1 MTLPLKHWYLIA
13 YDVREPKRLRKVHYY
28 LRKQALAVQKSVFI
42 IHTDLATLAQVQDHL
57 RALVEER
64 DDDLRLYA
72 ISSPAALWAAGQQ
85 AQRLAGLYGGDAEST
100 GARPG
105 RLRRWFK
112 GLFAQ
117 EAA

>member
-13 YDVREPKRLRKVHYY
+13 YDVRDPKRLRKVHYY

-42 IHTDLATLAQVQDHL
+42 IHTDLATLARIEGQL
-57 RALVEER
+57 RQRVVERE
-64 DDDLRLYA
+64 DDLRLYA
-72 ISSPAALWAAGQQ
+72 IPTPAALWAAGQQ
-85 AQRLAGLYGGDAEST
+85 AERLSGLYGGDAKTT

-105 RLRRWFK
+105 RLRRWFE
-112 GLFAQ
+112 GLFAP

>member
-13 YDVREPKRLRKVHYY
+13 YDVRDAKRLRKVHYY

-42 IHTDLATLAQVQDHL
+42 IHADRETLAAVQDGL
-57 RALVEER
+57 RRRVVER

-72 ISSPAALWAAGQQ
+72 IPGPASLWAAGQQ
-85 AQRLAGLYGGDAEST
+85 AQRLAGLYGGDT
-100 GARPG
+100 DTQGARPG